1 MRYSIWGG
9 RGRKQKVRRA
19 DGGGGNKGDAN
30 QSTVTTTRKI
40 RKTVENVDA
49 RCDNVHQFDEEEMIS
64 ERERTYIK
72 LKKFWVRHVG
82 MKRRESKRALQKYC
96 A

>member
-1 MRYSIWGG
+1 
-9 RGRKQKVRRA
+9 
-19 DGGGGNKGDAN
+19 
-30 QSTVTTTRKI
+30 
-40 RKTVENVDA
+40 VENVDA